1 MWILRDAAFDP
12 IIPAEWFTRAQEA
25 IAARSQRMDDA
36 SMLLHSLYEQTG
48 ALSGLLIDEQEGMPS
63 SSAYRAR
70 FGGLVRAYSLIG
82 FSATP

>member
-48 ALSGLLIDEQEGMPS
+48 AL
-63 SSAYRAR
+63 
-70 FGGLVRAYSLIG
+70 
-82 FSATP
+82 